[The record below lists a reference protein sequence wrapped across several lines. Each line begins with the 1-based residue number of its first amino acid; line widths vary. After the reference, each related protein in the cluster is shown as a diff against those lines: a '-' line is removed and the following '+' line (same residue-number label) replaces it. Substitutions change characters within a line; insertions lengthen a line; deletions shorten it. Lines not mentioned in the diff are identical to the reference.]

1 MRRRGFAVRF
11 SCGAVFVGVVSV
23 AATVRADETSASDVP
38 TYEVEAAPRHDRV
51 WPTTRGIN
59 LRIDE
64 AFTVLGRPEPEVRD
78 EAATRNGRSVPETVP
93 MPPPPVAMAPPKV
106 EPVPEIEVPLR
117 GEQVSAYA
125 TPQARPNDAIEAVLN
140 KAQGLPI
147 SVPMPKR
154 RPPPPATAAVPTGDE
169 GDGAASAATSTSD
182 GRAKG
187 RVAALSPDVPGEAD
201 RKADAVTEPMGEAA
215 VFGEP
220 KTIPKEALPYLAI
233 LRREAAAQKVPLWLA
248 IGVGW
253 VESKYNP
260 RLRGTHGVV
269 GIMQVMPS
277 TARFQGYKG
286 TTEQLLDAETNIV
299 WGIRELAWDWQ
310 KANGNACLAIAKYKG
325 GIMTRT
331 IPSAAASYCAAAKR
345 VTGMN

>member
-1 MRRRGFAVRF
+1 MRRRA
-11 SCGAVFVGVVSV
+11 FVGEFLRLTAFLGIASATTV
-23 AATVRADETSASDVP
+23 AHGEDVP
-38 TYEVEAAPRHDRV
+38 VSMEPSFEAEAAPRRDRV
-51 WPTTRGIN
+51 WPTTTGIN
-59 LRIDE
+59 TRIED
-64 AFTVLGRPEPEVRD
+64 AFSLMGRVEPEVRD
-78 EAATRNGRSVPETVP
+78 EAATRNGRVVPEV
-93 MPPPPVAMAPPKV
+93 
-106 EPVPEIEVPLR
+106 VPLPAATVSDHRPEGEAVPSVAPELR
-117 GEQVSAYA
+117 GDQISSYA
-125 TPQARPNDAIEAVLN
+125 MPQARPDDQIEAALSKPPVT
-140 KAQGLPI
+140 AIQ
-147 SVPMPKR
+147 VPLPKR
-154 RPPPPATAAVPTGDE
+154 RPTPPVAGATTGE
-169 GDGAASAATSTSD
+169 GEASVDVGRASAPRNDRVATLTPDTSSEAG
-182 GRAKG
+182 GRA
-187 RVAALSPDVPGEAD
+187 SS
-201 RKADAVTEPMGEAA
+201 VTEPMGEVA

-277 TARFQGYKG
+277 TARFQGYRG
-286 TTEQLLDAETNIV
+286 TNEQLLDAETNIV

-310 KANGNACLAIAKYKG
+310 KAGGNACLAIAKYKG
-325 GIMTRT
+325 GIMTKT